1 MRKIPNFVLIR
12 AFEAAARL
20 QSFTLAAHELHLTP
34 SAISH
39 QVKELEEYFGLPL
52 FIRRNRRVEVT
63 AEGRRLFLSL
73 ARILDALEATC
84 SEVALAPREQVLTV
98 HCAPSLA
105 VKWLGPRLPDFMLAH
120 PDITIRLSSGA
131 EPIDLT
137 QVREIDV
144 AISYGYAH
152 ERSGIDITPLG
163 KERIVPMA
171 SPLLVNNALSAPAQ
185 LATLA
190 LIDSQLSQVT
200 WRDWFNFNELAM
212 PARPR
217 TSFDRAAL
225 AISAAVDGMGIALES
240 VRLAEREIGRGDL
253 VELGAEVFRPLSRET
268 HFFSQ
273 RVNEQHV
280 EKVRIFR
287 DWLFSKIFSGS
298 SAADVLS

>member
-1 MRKIPNFVLIR
+1 MRKIPNFVLLR

-39 QVKELEEYFGLPL
+39 QVKELEGYFGLPL

-63 AEGRRLFLSL
+63 AEGRRLFLSV

-105 VKWLGPRLPDFMLAH
+105 VKWLGPRLPDFILAH

-171 SPLLVNNALSAPAQ
+171 SPLLINHALSAPAQ

-240 VRLAEREIGRGDL
+240 VRLAEREIARGDL
-253 VELGAEVFRPLSRET
+253 VELGVEVFRPLSRET

-280 EKVRIFR
+280 EKVKIFR
-287 DWLFSKIFSGS
+287 DWLFSKIFTEGS
-298 SAADVLS
+298 KAHVLP